1 MSNYDR
7 YDKLKASLV
16 GRNKYRNTR
25 FRINNQIRAQKVRL
39 IDNKGEQIGVVNIKK
54 ARNIADEKNLD
65 LVEVAPGAKPP
76 VVKVL
81 DYNKFLYEQEKKQSK
96 EKKKAKGG
104 EQKEIQL
111 SPFIGE
117 ADLKYR
123 LKKAK
128 EFAKDNNSLRIVIRF
143 KGRQITQKKFGYEL
157 LDRVKEELSKFYQ
170 QSGKTKEQGKR
181 LIMRM
186 DPI

>member
-1 MSNYDR
+1 M
-7 YDKLKASLV
+7 
-16 GRNKYRNTR
+16 GRNRNRNSR
-25 FRINNQIRAQKVRL
+25 FRTNKQIRASKVRL
-39 IDNKGEQIGVVNIKK
+39 IDNQGDQIGIVDIEK
-54 ARNIADEKNLD
+54 ARNIAKEKESD

-76 VVKVL
+76 VVKVM
-81 DYNKFLYEQEKKQSK
+81 DYKKFLYEQEKKQAK
-96 EKKKAKGG
+96 VKKKTQGG

-128 EFAKDNNSLRIVIRF
+128 EFAEENNILKIVLKF

-157 LDRVKEELSKFYQ
+157 LERVKKELSNFYH
-170 QSGKTKEQGKR
+170 QSGKIKSQRNR

-186 DPI
+186 DPN